1 MCEPDKIHLT
11 AGTIDEE
18 SVRGTLPKVKQC
30 IFVSK
35 KNGMWHDTIDEQKI
49 PKHERFSNGFQRK
62 IDGWKKVLTDPG
74 SGLG

>member
-1 MCEPDKIHLT
+1 MWWRQR
-11 AGTIDEE
+11 
-18 SVRGTLPKVKQC
+18 VRCGLGKLDVVWVQVLRHVQC